1 MALTFT
7 RSWTDE
13 DLDRWRDTCVR
24 FVEDE
29 LQPDDDAARA
39 RGNVGAGLW
48 RKAGELGLLCTDIP
62 EEFGGGGGDFRHEA
76 VLYEECSRRGLSGWG
91 NSVHTIVA
99 HYFMNH
105 GTAEQKQRYLPRM
118 ARGELVGAIA
128 MTEPG
133 AGSDLQGIR
142 TKAEKRGDDYVINGS
157 KTFITNGFLAGVILV
172 ICKTDPTQGARG
184 TSILIVE
191 TGREATGRS
200 LASRPPSGGGESQGD
215 DPGGSVTCAGFR
227 VGRVLDKLG
236 MKSQDTSELFF
247 DDVTVPA
254 ANLLGG
260 VEGQG
265 FYQLMGDLPYER
277 LIIGVTALACMEG
290 AYEATLAYV
299 RERKAFG
306 KPIGD
311 LQNTRFKLA
320 EVATQIQVGRA
331 FIDRCVEQLVLGKL
345 DTATASMAKLW
356 GSETQGKVLDECLQ
370 LFGGYGFMNEYL
382 IARMYADARVQ
393 RIYGGTSEIMKEVI
407 SRAL

>member
-1 MALTFT
+1 
-7 RSWTDE
+7 
-13 DLDRWRDTCVR
+13 
-24 FVEDE
+24 
-29 LQPDDDAARA
+29 
-39 RGNVGAGLW
+39 
-48 RKAGELGLLCTDIP
+48 
-62 EEFGGGGGDFRHEA
+62 
-76 VLYEECSRRGLSGWG
+76 
-91 NSVHTIVA
+91 
-99 HYFMNH
+99 
-105 GTAEQKQRYLPRM
+105 
-118 ARGELVGAIA
+118 
-128 MTEPG
+128 
-133 AGSDLQGIR
+133 
-142 TKAEKRGDDYVINGS
+142 
-157 KTFITNGFLAGVILV
+157 
-172 ICKTDPTQGARG
+172 
-184 TSILIVE
+184 
-191 TGREATGRS
+191 
-200 LASRPPSGGGESQGD
+200 
-215 DPGGSVTCAGFR
+215 
-227 VGRVLDKLG
+227 VLDKLG

-260 VEGQG
+260 AEGQG

-277 LIIGVTALACMEG
+277 LIIGISALACMEG

-320 EVATQIQVGRA
+320 EVATTIQVGRA
-331 FIDRCVEQLVLGKL
+331 FMDRCVEQLIAGQL

-356 GSETQGKVLDECLQ
+356 GSEAQGKVLDECLQ